1 MSNFL
6 VDFESNENMVVQSEE
21 AYTINKTAPKIAE
34 ESSDEETENHQES
47 IKLLTRSGHKSLEN
61 ESKIPSPENNVEQKR
76 EKDLEANVDELV
88 LTFNADDVIDEL
100 YYELSDEKHL
110 RPQITFLDFAGQKTY
125 YAFNQIYLSPKSS
138 YILVVD
144 MTKNFDEIVHEPGD
158 EEIQENCSR
167 FESWKYKGIA

>member
-6 VDFESNENMVVQSEE
+6 VDFKSNKNKVDQSADTTNNTAPGNSNESWE
-21 AYTINKTAPKIAE
+21 
-34 ESSDEETENHQES
+34 EETGNHQES
-47 IKLLTRSGHKSLEN
+47 IKLLPRIDHKSFGKK
-61 ESKIPSPENNVEQKR
+61 SKIPSLENNDEQKR

-88 LTFNADDVIDEL
+88 LTINADDVIDEL
-100 YYELSDEKHL
+100 YNELSDEKHL
-110 RPQITFLDFAGQKTY
+110 RPKITFLDFAGQKTY
-125 YAFNQIYLSPKSS
+125 YAFHQIYLSPKTF
-138 YILVVD
+138 YILVMD

>member
-1 MSNFL
+1 
-6 VDFESNENMVVQSEE
+6 MVVQREV
-21 AYTINKTAPKIAE
+21 AYADTTNEMAPKIAE
-34 ESSDEETENHQES
+34 EISDEETENHHES
-47 IKLLTRSGHKSLEN
+47 IRLLPRTDHKSLEK
-61 ESKIPSPENNVEQKR
+61 ESKIPSLENIDGQQR

-88 LTFNADDVIDEL
+88 LTLNADDVIDEL
-100 YYELSDEKHL
+100 YNELSDEKHL

-125 YAFNQIYLSPKSS
+125 YAFHQIYLSPKTF